1 MTKNKQTKLSPAG
14 TITGLAFAPS
24 GSLFLTEEDAH
35 KHHSVMELT
44 PSGQLRHFAGAKP
57 DCGCADGGEDC
68 TCPADDKVGVS
79 EGDRVRESQK
89 SVMIVVCDYTELG
102 FVFPSFIFSFRVS

>member
-1 MTKNKQTKLSPAG
+1 MPLSFSCLLCLYFHRLQLILSSCVLKKAKHKTSLLPTG

-57 DCGCADGGEDC
+57 DCGCNDSDDC
-68 TCPADDKVGVS
+68 TCPAEDDKVRQ
-79 EGDRVRESQK
+79 GDRVRKRS
-89 SVMIVVCDYTELG
+89 
-102 FVFPSFIFSFRVS
+102 